1 MKTIK
6 WDDKYGG
13 TSTRVGRWLVE
24 VAFKE
29 GKYRL
34 WCNELGIEKRPLVAE
49 SLIDAKPEAITIVL
63 RRLKT
68 MVAEI
73 ESALKGSAS
82 DE

>member
-1 MKTIK
+1 
-6 WDDKYGG
+6 
-13 TSTRVGRWLVE
+13 
-24 VAFKE
+24 
-29 GKYRL
+29 
-34 WCNELGIEKRPLVAE
+34 
-49 SLIDAKPEAITIVL
+49 LIDAKPEAITIVL